1 MGYQTNAAT
10 ITVTQSGELVE
21 FKPDFDR
28 KVVRVYVD
36 GVDLGEYRNRTAAK
50 EALGLSEVPAKGAK

>member
-1 MGYQTNAAT
+1 MGWQNSPAT
-10 ITVTQSGELVE
+10 ITVTQSGELVR
-21 FKPDFDR
+21 FKPDYDR

-50 EALGLSEVPAKGAK
+50 EALGLSEVLATGRK